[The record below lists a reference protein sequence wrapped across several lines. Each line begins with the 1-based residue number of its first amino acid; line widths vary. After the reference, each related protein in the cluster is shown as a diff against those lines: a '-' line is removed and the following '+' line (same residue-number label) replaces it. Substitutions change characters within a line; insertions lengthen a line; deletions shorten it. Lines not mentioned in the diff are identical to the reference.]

1 MGGNSN
7 GWWQRNKRSK
17 RVKSHQDFSYNKPE
31 VLKYPS
37 AYKSGLSW
45 QAGFEYFVNAESPL
59 FSFFSSLKSLFSI
72 KPFLL
77 WKFKINSPDVLFSY
91 PWETHQ
97 KSGFIKKEGIWP
109 AELLN

>member
-1 MGGNSN
+1 M
-7 GWWQRNKRSK
+7 
-17 RVKSHQDFSYNKPE
+17 
-31 VLKYPS
+31 LKCSS

-45 QAGFEYFVNAESPL
+45 QAGFDYFANADSPL
-59 FSFFSSLKSLFSI
+59 FSSFSSLKSLLSI

-97 KSGFIKKEGIWP
+97 KNGFIKKKEFGLQRV
-109 AELLN
+109 A